1 MALPMSASILV
12 VDDQQVATAV
22 TQSILQR
29 LGFSNTDTANSA
41 SQAIEL
47 IRNRKYDVVFC
58 DWHMAPTDGPE
69 LFRQVKAAAGSRR
82 PKFYFLTSDSRWA
95 CTVTARDLGAEGLLL
110 KPQRPLELM
119 QRLSQALSVH

>member
-47 IRNRKYDVVFC
+47 IRNRK
-58 DWHMAPTDGPE
+58 
-69 LFRQVKAAAGSRR
+69 
-82 PKFYFLTSDSRWA
+82 
-95 CTVTARDLGAEGLLL
+95 
-110 KPQRPLELM
+110 
-119 QRLSQALSVH
+119 